1 MPLVRVPKVSV
12 AELPVLVR
20 VPPLAAI
27 ASVPK
32 FTVFPYKSTK
42 PPLLIVRVVV
52 TPKALP
58 APVASVSLP
67 PERMVMLPGRVAPT
81 PIERVTLSPICT
93 FPPREPGVPSVN
105 VTADVEVRS
114 VLPLP
119 EREPVKTDVVGL
131 QLNVPE
137 FVIWLVDNAP
147 LTVSEPA
154 EIVVA
159 PV

>member
-67 PERMVMLPGRVAPT
+67 PERMVMLPGSVAPMLMD
-81 PIERVTLSPICT
+81 RVTLLPICT
-93 FPPREPGVPSVN
+93 FPSKLGVEPSVPRVR
-105 VTADVEVRS
+105 VTAEVEVRS
-114 VLPLP
+114 VFPLP

-137 FVIWLVDNAP
+137 FVI
-147 LTVSEPA
+147 
-154 EIVVA
+154 
-159 PV
+159 